1 MEFESALAWRV
12 GEEGRGVPTI
22 IEMVNHTRLD
32 CVIGAAATMRQAVSQ
47 ATHHAAHRSAFGR
60 ALADQPLMQNV
71 LADLA
76 LESEAAT
83 TAMMRLAR
91 AYDGGDEHERR
102 FARLATAVIKYWVCK
117 RTPMHVAEALECL
130 GGNGYVEESMM
141 PRLYREA
148 PLNSIWEGSGNVI
161 CLDVLRAMARE
172 PESFAA
178 FFDEVG
184 QASGD
189 ERRLDVFVER
199 LREDLRRPEAIETR
213 ARGLVERMAL
223 ALEAA
228 LLVRHGDAAVA
239 GAFCASR
246 LGGEHGLAFGTLP
259 AGIDFRRIIEQ
270 AQPETS
276 AQR

>member
-1 MEFESALAWRV
+1 
-12 GEEGRGVPTI
+12 
-22 IEMVNHTRLD
+22 
-32 CVIGAAATMRQAVSQ
+32 
-47 ATHHAAHRSAFGR
+47 
-60 ALADQPLMQNV
+60 
-71 LADLA
+71 
-76 LESEAAT
+76 
-83 TAMMRLAR
+83 
-91 AYDGGDEHERR
+91 
-102 FARLATAVIKYWVCK
+102 
-117 RTPMHVAEALECL
+117 
-130 GGNGYVEESMM
+130 
-141 PRLYREA
+141 
-148 PLNSIWEGSGNVI
+148 
-161 CLDVLRAMARE
+161 MARE

-259 AGIDFRRIIEQ
+259 AGIDFRRIVER
-270 AQPETS
+270 ARPELS
-276 AQR
+276 